1 MCAIVTTLKVYL
13 RVPRA
18 RPATTRRL
26 LAVWHDTASV
36 TPVDL
41 GLVVLLLFAGF
52 LGYRRGAILQLFTYG
67 GLLVGIVAGAL
78 LAPVTAGA
86 THDLAAQAG
95 IAVATLLLAAGI
107 GDLVG
112 WLLGGRLRARARSS
126 RLGRADAAGGSL
138 VALTATVFAMW
149 LVSFSLAN
157 GPFSVVA
164 DQIQRSAVIRGIGD
178 ALPQPPSIL
187 GEVRRFFNAV
197 GFPDVFAGLPPLP
210 ADPIAPPAQATAG
223 RAFRAADDGTVR
235 IVGQAC
241 GRIQQGSGFVVDGG
255 LIVTNAHV
263 VAGERATRVQRS
275 TTSQDATVVLFDP
288 GVDIAVLRVGGTA
301 GRGLALLRHVVAR
314 GAGGAVVGYPGGGPL
329 TGTRAA
335 VRASIEATSRDI
347 YGGSEVRRR
356 LYELQA
362 TVVPG
367 NSGGPFVLP
376 NGGVAGVVVSAST
389 TDSKLGYAIASTE
402 VVPLLD
408 RARGRSTA
416 VPTGACV
423 R

>member
-1 MCAIVTTLKVYL
+1 V
-13 RVPRA
+13 
-18 RPATTRRL
+18 
-26 LAVWHDTASV
+26 S
-36 TPVDL
+36 PVDL
-41 GLVVLLLFAGF
+41 GLVVLLLLAAF

-86 THDLAAQAG
+86 TNDLAAQAG
-95 IAVATLLLAAGI
+95 IAVATLLIAAGI

-126 RLGRADAAGGSL
+126 RLGRADSAGGSL
-138 VALTATVFAMW
+138 VALTATVLAIW
-149 LVSFSLAN
+149 LVSFSLGN
-157 GPFSVVA
+157 GPLGVVA
-164 DQIQRSAVIRGIGD
+164 DQIQRSAVIRGIDD

-210 ADPIAPPAQATAG
+210 ADPVAPPAQATAR
-223 RAFRAADDGTVR
+223 RAFRAADESTVR

-241 GRIQQGSGFVVDGG
+241 GRIQQGSGFAADGG

-263 VAGERATRVQRS
+263 VAGERTTRVQRS
-275 TTSQDATVVLFDP
+275 TTSDEATVVLFDP
-288 GVDIAVLRVGGTA
+288 GVDIAILRVGA
-301 GRGLALLRHVVAR
+301 GQGGGLALVRDVVAR

-335 VRASIEATSRDI
+335 VRSSIEATSRDI
-347 YGGSEVRRR
+347 YGEGQVRRR
-356 LYELQA
+356 LYELQT

-376 NGGVAGVVVSAST
+376 DGGVAGVVVSAST
-389 TDSKLGYAIASTE
+389 TDPKLGYAIASTD
-402 VVPLLD
+402 VLPLLD
-408 RARGRSTA
+408 RAEHRSTA
-416 VPTGACV
+416 VPTGSCV